1 MKAIL
6 QLLGSIVDTTTGLLG
21 KASWPVRILIFL
33 TFVLVP
39 GSMLFQ
45 ILYKK
50 WIAYSTGY
58 RQTAMDAVAWRP
70 GFRAKQESR
79 SGLIQTAHES
89 KESYQAAYEYSLYG
103 FIVLLTA
110 LAVIFYMAGSGD
122 QQISSLNI
130 YAGAI
135 YFGLLG
141 WAFHRLNALYRRRRL
156 QQADLPG
163 MDGYSVP
170 TELIRDDGKTEREA
184 AQELERIYSAQPMR
198 SVMGLSSAQLAIAVV
213 VFLAACLTFTWAWS
227 NLR

>member
-6 QLLGSIVDTTTGLLG
+6 QLLGSILDTTTGLLG
-21 KASWPVRILIFL
+21 KATWPVRILIFF

-45 ILYKK
+45 ILHKK

-58 RQTAMDAVAWRP
+58 RQSAMDAIAWRP
-70 GFRAKQESR
+70 GFRAKHESR
-79 SGLIQTAHES
+79 SGLIQTAQEA

-110 LAVIFYMAGSGD
+110 LAVVFYLAGSRD

-130 YAGAI
+130 YAGAA

-141 WAFHRLNALYRRRRL
+141 WAFHRLNALYRRRKM

-163 MDGYSVP
+163 FEGYSVP
-170 TELIRDDGKTEREA
+170 RELIRDDGKTEREA
-184 AQELERIYSAQPMR
+184 AQELAQIYASQPTR
-198 SVMGLSSAQLAIAVV
+198 SVMGLSSAQLAIAIV

>member
-6 QLLGSIVDTTTGLLG
+6 QLLGSIVDTIAGLFG
-21 KASWPVRILIFL
+21 KATWPVRVLIFF

-50 WIAYSTGY
+50 WIAHSTGY
-58 RQTAMDAVAWRP
+58 RQSAMDAIAWRP
-70 GFRAKQESR
+70 GFRAKHESR
-79 SGLIQTAHES
+79 NGLIQTAQEAR
-89 KESYQAAYEYSLYG
+89 ESYQASYEYSLYG
-103 FIVLLTA
+103 FIVLLTV
-110 LAVIFYMAGSGD
+110 LAIVFYVAGSRD

-130 YAGAI
+130 YAGAV

-141 WAFHRLNALYRRRRL
+141 WAFHRLNAIYRRRKM

-163 MDGYSVP
+163 MEGTSAP
-170 TELIRDDGKTEREA
+170 RELIRDDGKTEREA
-184 AQELERIYSAQPMR
+184 EQELARIYAAQPAR
-198 SVMGLSSAQLAIAVV
+198 SVMGLSSAQLTIAVV

>member
-6 QLLGSIVDTTTGLLG
+6 QLLGSMVDTTTGLLG
-21 KASWPVRILIFL
+21 KATWPVRILIFV

-45 ILYKK
+45 ILHRK
-50 WIAYSTGY
+50 WIVYSTGY
-58 RQTAMDAVAWRP
+58 RQSAMDAIAWRP
-70 GFRAKQESR
+70 GFRAKRESR
-79 SGLIQTAHES
+79 SGLIRTAQE
-89 KESYQAAYEYSLYG
+89 EMQSYQAAYEYSLYG

-110 LAVIFYMAGSGD
+110 LAVIFFMAGSRD

-130 YAGAI
+130 YAGAV

-141 WAFHRLNALYRRRRL
+141 WAFHRLNALYRRRKL

-184 AQELERIYSAQPMR
+184 AQELAQIYATQTTR
-198 SVMGLSSAQLAIAVV
+198 SVMGLTVGQLTIALV